1 MQSWYADVSNSGQSD
16 SSYYEFDPWFDASDN
31 FIKEKEKLE
40 LMNAVQIHEFW
51 SKKQNENT
59 EIYKQLLQEQKEV
72 LEKLSK
78 SGANA
83 EIVEDYADYYFRSY
97 DILEK
102 NKGKVESLRKNE

>member
-1 MQSWYADVSNSGQSD
+1 
-16 SSYYEFDPWFDASDN
+16 
-31 FIKEKEKLE
+31 
-40 LMNAVQIHEFW
+40 MNAVQIHEFW
-51 SKKQNENT
+51 SKKQNENM
-59 EIYKQLLQEQKEV
+59 ESYKQLLQEQKDV

-102 NKGKVESLRKNE
+102 NKVKVESLRKNESIHSLVKRFMEICA